1 MQQTITEKNEP
12 ATEAVGTAADLEK
25 LTLAVGENARL
36 QAQLHG
42 LFATR
47 LTEFRGELQ
56 SVRESLRALDARYQ
70 QRSSE
75 SAAGGG
81 MTIPVGTD
89 LLLTKV
95 LGRFLM
101 YLEASDMSVT
111 PRLVADGV
119 WEKPVTDAFTARLKP
134 GLTVVDIGANYGY
147 YSLLAGSHVGW
158 DGRSMSRGRVY
169 AFEPNP
175 RTFEI
180 LARNIQVNG
189 LSSVVKAFPY
199 AALDERK
206 KVTLYTPD
214 RFSGDAS
221 VMSLARKADAQPVPV
236 SQAQIEALTIDEFVR
251 ERVDL
256 MKIDAEGAEPLVFRG
271 MRSLLDRSP
280 ELTIFMEFFA
290 SMIEQT
296 LAPREFLREIRDA
309 GFVLQWFTPWGTLE
323 KFEEDKALEY
333 PRFDL
338 LLERKPLSAS
348 RPTVRTRL
356 SETTVPPNAPGTR
369 QSRSVSLPAPST
381 QTVTAPQSFVPNRFG
396 VVHGA
401 PVWMTMSE
409 RVLLYGL
416 IAGLRPR
423 RCLEIGTFKGGSALI
438 ITAALDDLGEGRL
451 ACVDPEPKVLPE
463 HWATIA
469 HRATLFA
476 APSPAI
482 LPEAAR
488 EVGGKFDFALIDGD
502 HSTEGVLRDI
512 QGTLP
517 LLEDHAYLLFH
528 DAHNADTAEGID
540 LAVRNPQN
548 GLVDA
553 GILSTEKT
561 LDSVPGVFWGGLRLL
576 RFTRPA

>member
-1 MQQTITEKNEP
+1 MQQTIAEKNEV
-12 ATEAVGTAADLEK
+12 ATEGAGTAADLEK

-56 SVRESLRALDARYQ
+56 SVRESLRALDSRSRQ
-70 QRSSE
+70 QPPE
-75 SAAGGG
+75 SALVQR
-81 MTIPVGTD
+81 TTVPVGND

-111 PRLVADGV
+111 PHLIADGI
-119 WEKPVTDAFTARLKP
+119 WEMPITEAFTARLKP

-147 YSLLAGSHVGW
+147 YSLLAGSYVGW

-206 KVTLYTPD
+206 KVALHTPD
-214 RFSGDAS
+214 QFAGDAS
-221 VMSLARKADAQPVPV
+221 VMSLARKADAHRVPV
-236 SQAQIEALTIDEFVR
+236 SQNQIEALPIDELVQ

-271 MRSLLDRSP
+271 MRKLLDRSP

-309 GFVLQWFTPWGTLE
+309 GFALQWFTPWGTLE

-338 LLERKPLSAS
+338 HLERKPLAAS
-348 RPTVRTRL
+348 RPIVRASF
-356 SETTVPPNAPGTR
+356 SETSAPSNGSGTR
-369 QSRSVSLPAPST
+369 QSPSLPPAAPVT
-381 QTVTAPQSFVPNRFG
+381 QAAVAPQGFVPNRFG

-482 LPEAAR
+482 LPEASRA
-488 EVGGKFDFALIDGD
+488 VGGKFDFALIDGD

-512 QGTLP
+512 EGTFP

-528 DAHNADTAEGID
+528 DAHNAETAEGID
-540 LAVRNPQN
+540 RAARNPKN

-561 LDSVPGVFWGGLRLL
+561 PDAVPGVFWGGLRLL

>member
-1 MQQTITEKNEP
+1 MQTIAEKNEVVTG
-12 ATEAVGTAADLEK
+12 AAGTTADLGK

-56 SVRESLRALDARYQ
+56 SVRESLRALDSRSRQ
-70 QRSSE
+70 QPPE
-75 SAAGGG
+75 SALVQR
-81 MTIPVGTD
+81 TTVPVGNN

-101 YLEASDMSVT
+101 YLEASDMSLT
-111 PRLVADGV
+111 PHLVADGI
-119 WEKPVTDAFTARLKP
+119 WEKPITEAFVARLKP

-169 AFEPNP
+169 AFEPHP

-189 LSSVVKAFPY
+189 LSSVIKAFPY
-199 AALDERK
+199 GALDERK
-206 KVTLYTPD
+206 NVALHTPD
-214 RFSGDAS
+214 QFAGDAS
-221 VMSLARKADAQPVPV
+221 IMSLARKADAHHVPV
-236 SQAQIEALTIDEFVR
+236 SQNQIEAVPIDELVQ

-271 MRSLLDRSP
+271 MRKLLDRSSK
-280 ELTIFMEFFA
+280 LTIFMEFFA

-309 GFVLQWFTPWGTLE
+309 GFALQWFTPWGTLE

-338 LLERKPLSAS
+338 LLERNPLAAS
-348 RPTVRTRL
+348 RPIVRTSF
-356 SETTVPPNAPGTR
+356 SETKAPSHGSGTR
-369 QSRSVSLPAPST
+369 QSLSVSTAAPAT
-381 QTVTAPQSFVPNRFG
+381 QVPAAPQGFVPDRFG

-438 ITAALDDLGEGRL
+438 ITAALDDLGEGKL

-463 HWATIA
+463 HWASIA

-488 EVGGKFDFALIDGD
+488 AVGGKFDFALIDGD
-502 HSTEGVLRDI
+502 HTTQGVLRDI
-512 QGTLP
+512 EGTLP
-517 LLEDHAYLLFH
+517 LLGDHAYLLFH
-528 DAHNADTAEGID
+528 DAHNAETAEGID
-540 LAVRNPQN
+540 RAVRNPQN

-561 LDSVPGVFWGGLRLL
+561 PDAVPGVFWGGLRLL

>member
-1 MQQTITEKNEP
+1 MQQTIAEKNEV
-12 ATEAVGTAADLEK
+12 ATEGAGTAADLEK
-25 LTLAVGENARL
+25 LTLSVGENARL

-56 SVRESLRALDARYQ
+56 SVRESLRALDSRSRQ
-70 QRSSE
+70 QPPEPALAQR
-75 SAAGGG
+75 
-81 MTIPVGTD
+81 TTVPVGND

-111 PRLVADGV
+111 PSLAADGI
-119 WEKPVTDAFTARLKP
+119 WEKPITEAFTARLKP
-134 GLTVVDIGANYGY
+134 GLTVVDVGANYGY

-206 KVTLYTPD
+206 KVALHTPD
-214 RFSGDAS
+214 RFAGDAS
-221 VMSLARKADAQPVPV
+221 VMSLARKADAHRVPV
-236 SQAQIEALTIDEFVR
+236 SQNQIEGLPIDELVQ

-271 MRSLLDRSP
+271 MRKLLDRSP

-296 LAPREFLREIRDA
+296 LAPREFLREIREA
-309 GFVLQWFTPWGTLE
+309 GFALQWFTPWGTLE

-338 LLERKPLSAS
+338 LLERKPLAAS
-348 RPTVRTRL
+348 RPIVRASF
-356 SETTVPPNAPGTR
+356 SETSAPSNGSGTR
-369 QSRSVSLPAPST
+369 QWPSVSPAAPVT
-381 QTVTAPQSFVPNRFG
+381 QAAATPQGFVPNRFG

-438 ITAALDDLGEGRL
+438 ITAALDDLGDGRL

-476 APSPAI
+476 ATSPAI
-482 LPEAAR
+482 LPEASR
-488 EVGGKFDFALIDGD
+488 TVGGKFDFALIDGD
-502 HSTEGVLRDI
+502 HSTEGVMRDI
-512 QGTLP
+512 EGTLP

-528 DAHNADTAEGID
+528 DAHNAETAEGID
-540 LAVRNPQN
+540 RAVRNPKN
-548 GLVDA
+548 GLIDA

-561 LDSVPGVFWGGLRLL
+561 PDAVPGVFWGGLRLL